1 MSQLMIEP
9 TNFQEGKAESIL
21 SNARSGGN
29 EWLMIENFE
38 AIETKS
44 RLLRHHSIIAEE
56 FHNKYRLWI
65 VTSECD
71 DVSKVQT
78 RYY

>member
-1 MSQLMIEP
+1 
-9 TNFQEGKAESIL
+9 
-21 SNARSGGN
+21 
-29 EWLMIENFE
+29 MIENFE

-71 DVSKVQT
+71 DVSELLILTIMDTNFNLNITLMYHEVI
-78 RYY
+78 